1 MPQEKTTKEK
11 LLEKIHIKWL
21 SKAKTAIINGE
32 EMTVLPYG
40 YLTQACSEAIDQTR
54 EEPIKEVKDTL
65 LPDGNNSA
73 FIADKVIRRQ
83 LDELLNH

>member
-1 MPQEKTTKEK
+1 MSKEK
-11 LLEKIHIKWL
+11 ILEEFWSKLRKNLMWRDSESGFVEKHITEL
-21 SKAKTAIINGE
+21 INE
-32 EMTVLPYG
+32 V
-40 YLTQACSEAIDQTR
+40 IDQTR
-54 EEPIKEVKDTL
+54 EETIKEVKDTL